1 MTTIAA
7 EKLRKPSEPAPVRTP
22 EKQQELAAL
31 FQEFLLTTLPTPAGR
46 EQLARYARG
55 REVARTNFALI
66 TAAAGRAQDVTD
78 RVLLQLLPYSD
89 SPNNRQ
95 RGAWVHVTPAITG
108 DIRKWYEARRWSGR
122 VDWPQIARAILKFV
136 QRCNRYPDELATACF
151 EFAQLPY
158 TKGFQTG
165 TLTPI
170 LNALQPDRF
179 ALLNNKARRVLNY
192 ATGANFSQALTDYPA
207 ANTALFQLIE
217 ELTRPVP
224 PAALANTNAGD
235 LFDLF
240 CQWLVSVKRYAF
252 RDLRY
257 WLISLDEGKQQ
268 WTAWREGG
276 FIALGWDELDDLT
289 GMSRKEFIERR
300 DQLVAE
306 HPEWS
311 KRGLDQV
318 WQFVR
323 QLHEGDQIVAASD
336 GVVLGAGSVAGA
348 YYFVPGV
355 QNGHCLPV
363 EWDDT
368 TPRSADFGNR
378 RKLLTELERA
388 EFAALEEAPPLD
400 APLPE
405 AGPMEAAATVIKETP
420 ALYTIEPNGEQ
431 APLPA
436 VVEKPVEPTINP
448 VYSLTE
454 CAQATALDEEMLRHW
469 TNAIVRKG
477 QAIIYGPPGTGKTF
491 LANHLARHLIGGGD
505 GFGEMVQF
513 HPSYAYEDFV
523 QGIRPKTTYG
533 QLSYEI
539 VPGRFLEFCRKAAQ
553 RQGRCVL
560 IIDEINRANLARVFG
575 ELMVLLEYRD
585 QQIPLAGGN
594 QPFGIPPN
602 VYLIGTMNT
611 ADRSI
616 ALVDHA
622 LRRRFAFLALYPNYT
637 ALRTFH
643 QREQT
648 GFPVENLIQVLEHLN
663 QQIGDRHYEVGIS
676 FFMRTHLGEEI
687 EDIWRMEIEPYL
699 EEYFF
704 DNLERVEEFRWARVA
719 REIE

>member
-1 MTTIAA
+1 MTNIADA
-7 EKLRKPSEPAPVRTP
+7 NLRKPNKQSPLLSS

-31 FQEFLLTTLPTPAGR
+31 FQEFLRTTLPTSAGR
-46 EQLARYARG
+46 EQLERYLRARKAG
-55 REVARTNFALI
+55 NTNFALI
-66 TAAAGRAQDVTD
+66 TASAARTQDVTD

-108 DIRKWYEARRWSGR
+108 DIRKWYEAKRWSER
-122 VDWPQIARAILKFV
+122 VDWPLVARAILRFV
-136 QRCNRYPDELATACF
+136 QRCNRHPDELATACL

-170 LNALQPDRF
+170 LNALHPDRF

-192 ATGANFSQALTDYPA
+192 ATDANFTQAITDYPA
-207 ANTALFQLIE
+207 ANTALLQLIDA
-217 ELTRPVP
+217 LVRSAPA
-224 PAALANTNAGD
+224 AALANANAGD

-240 CQWLVSVKRYAF
+240 CHWLVTVKRYAF
-252 RDLRY
+252 RDVRY
-257 WLISLDEGKQQ
+257 WSITLGDEGEQ
-268 WTAWREGG
+268 WAAWREGG
-276 FIALGWDELDDLT
+276 FVALGWDELGDLT
-289 GMSRKEFIERR
+289 GVSRKEFIGHR
-300 DQLVAE
+300 DQLIAE
-306 HPEWS
+306 YPEWS

-318 WQFVR
+318 WQFAR
-323 QLHEGDQIVAASD
+323 QLREGDRIVAAREG
-336 GVVLGAGSVAGA
+336 GVWGIGSIAGA
-348 YYFVPGV
+348 YYFVPNV
-355 QNGHCLPV
+355 QNGHCIPV

-368 TPRSADFGNR
+368 TPRQVDWGQR
-378 RKLLTELERA
+378 RKLLTELERD
-388 EFAALEEAPPLD
+388 EFEAIEQAPALVLSLPP
-400 APLPE
+400 
-405 AGPMEAAATVIKETP
+405 TP
-420 ALYTIEPNGEQ
+420 AETASLVLKEPPAAYQIEPNGDNTPPILASET
-431 APLPA
+431 PA
-436 VVEKPVEPTINP
+436 AASINP
-448 VYSLTE
+448 PYTLTE
-454 CAQATALDEEMLRHW
+454 CAEATALDETLLRHW
-469 TNAIVRKG
+469 INAILRKG

-491 LANHLARHLIGGGD
+491 LANHLAHHLIGGGD
-505 GFGEMVQF
+505 GFVEMVQF

-523 QGIRPKTTYG
+523 QGIRPKTLYG
-533 QLSYEI
+533 QLSYESA
-539 VPGRFLEFCRKAAQ
+539 PGRFLEFCTKAAQ
-553 RQGRCVL
+553 RQGPCVL

-575 ELMVLLEYRD
+575 ELMVLLEYRA

-594 QPFGIPPN
+594 QPFGIPEN

-622 LRRRFAFLALYPNYT
+622 LRRRFAFLALYPNYE

-648 GFPVENLIQVLEHLN
+648 GFPVENLIQVLQQLN

-676 FFMRTHLGEEI
+676 FFMRTPLTEEI

-704 DNLERVEEFRWARVA
+704 DNLERVEEFRWTRVA
-719 REIE
+719 REIG

>member
-1 MTTIAA
+1 MTNIAD
-7 EKLRKPSEPAPVRTP
+7 EKLRKSSEPASVRTP
-22 EKQQELAAL
+22 EKQQELVAL

-46 EQLARYARG
+46 EQLARYARS

-89 SPNNRQ
+89 SLNNRQ

-108 DIRKWYEARRWSGR
+108 DIRKWYEAKRWSGR
-122 VDWPQIARAILKFV
+122 VDWAQIARAILRFV

-151 EFAQLPY
+151 EFAQLPS

-192 ATGANFSQALTDYPA
+192 TANATFTQALTDYPA
-207 ANTALFQLIE
+207 ANTALFQLID
-217 ELTRPVP
+217 ELTRPAP
-224 PAALANTNAGD
+224 PAALTNTNAGD

-240 CQWLVSVKRYAF
+240 CHWLVTVKRYAF

-257 WLISLDEGKQQ
+257 WRMALSEEAQQ
-268 WTAWREGG
+268 WAEWREGG
-276 FIALGWDELDDLT
+276 FVALGWDELGDLT
-289 GMSRKEFIERR
+289 GVSRKEFAERR
-300 DQLVAE
+300 DQLLAE

-318 WQFVR
+318 WQFAR
-323 QLHEGDQIVAASD
+323 QLHEGDRIVVAGD
-336 GVVLGAGSVAGA
+336 GVVVGVGSVAGA
-348 YYFVPGV
+348 YYFVSGV

-368 TPRSADFGNR
+368 TQRRADFGNR
-378 RKLLTELERA
+378 RKLLTELGRT
-388 EFAALEEAPPLD
+388 EFEALEDAPPLD

-405 AGPMEAAATVIKETP
+405 LAPAEPSKTVIKEPP
-420 ALYTIEPNGEQ
+420 ALYAVEPNGEHV
-431 APLPA
+431 LPPV
-436 VVEKPVEPTINP
+436 VVEKSAEASINP
-448 VYSLTE
+448 VYTLAE
-454 CAQATALDEEMLRHW
+454 CAEATALDEEMLQHW
-469 TNAIVRKG
+469 ASAILRKG

-491 LANHLARHLIGGGD
+491 LAHHLARHLIGGGD
-505 GFGEMVQF
+505 GFSEMVQF

-523 QGIRPKTTYG
+523 QGIRPKTIYG

-575 ELMVLLEYRD
+575 ELMVLLEYRE
-585 QQIPLAGGN
+585 QQIPLAGGS

-622 LRRRFAFLALYPNYT
+622 LRRRFAFLALHPNYE

-648 GFPVENLIQVLEHLN
+648 GFPVENLIQVLQHLN

-676 FFMRTHLGEEI
+676 FFMRTTLLEEI

-704 DNLERVEEFRWARVA
+704 DNLERVEEFRWERVA
-719 REIE
+719 REVK